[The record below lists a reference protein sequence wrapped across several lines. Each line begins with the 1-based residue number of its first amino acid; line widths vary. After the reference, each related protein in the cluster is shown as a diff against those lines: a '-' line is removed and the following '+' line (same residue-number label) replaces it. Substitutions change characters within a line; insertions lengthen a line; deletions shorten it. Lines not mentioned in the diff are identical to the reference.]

1 MSSRILLSVSSVSKR
16 SMKQLKNKAGEI
28 IPFIGLGTF
37 PFQGKVM
44 ADMVKSAVKVGY
56 RLFDTADD
64 YHGESGIG
72 MAIRNLEQEGI
83 VKRENLFIQTK
94 ISDNNA
100 TANEPLKAV
109 YFNEKS
115 KFMQR
120 HSVEE
125 VVREKISISL
135 REMGTDYV
143 DSLLIH
149 YPFPGYYVDV
159 WKAMIKLKDEGVV
172 RYIGVSNFHERH
184 IETLVKETGVCPELN
199 ECYASPISTKQSLI
213 DYCNQHD
220 CMFVTYSPLMD
231 ITAGRT
237 DTEKFQPLLEK
248 YCKSLAQIILR
259 WNIDRGCLPLPK
271 TKNPSRLVENF
282 NVFDFSLSQEEVY
295 LISSLNCDYQY
306 LVESKIC
313 PGI

>member
-1 MSSRILLSVSSVSKR
+1 
-16 SMKQLKNKAGEI
+16 MKQLKNKAGEV

-37 PFQGKVM
+37 PFQGRVM
-44 ADMVKSAVKVGY
+44 ADMVKAAVKTGY

-72 MAIRNLEQEGI
+72 MAIRELKKEGI
-83 VKRENLFIQTK
+83 VKREDLFIQTK

-109 YFNEKS
+109 YFNENS

-125 VVREKISISL
+125 VVREKVAISL
-135 REMGTDYV
+135 REMGTDYL

-159 WKAMIKLKDEGVV
+159 WKTMVKLKAERVV

-184 IETLVKETGVCPELN
+184 IDMLIKETGVSPEIN
-199 ECYASPISTKQSLI
+199 ECYASPIATKQSLVE
-213 DYCNQHD
+213 YCNQHD
-220 CMFVTYSPLMD
+220 CLFVTYSPLMD
-231 ITAGRT
+231 ITAGRIAQ
-237 DTEKFQPLLEK
+237 DNIQPIIEK
-248 YCKSLAQIILR
+248 YGKSLAQIILR

-271 TKNPSRLVENF
+271 TKNPSRLEENF
-282 NVFDFSLSQEEVY
+282 NVFDFSLTSEEND
-295 LISSLNCDYQY
+295 LISSLNSDYQY